1 MRKKLYDFSLSNAI
15 VVLLAYAI
23 LMVFSIYFI
32 FDNEGTDWVATI
44 TTILLALSLGLV
56 VWYYVFLAVIITD
69 EGIYHGKKFIS
80 KKDLKWR
87 TEYNRRFRYY
97 EIIFYDKYIN
107 YEQLSAK
114 ERKKKEIVLQY
125 FPKYERLLKDYFQN
139 I

>member
-1 MRKKLYDFSLSNAI
+1 MRKKLYDFSISNAI

-23 LMVFSIYFI
+23 LMVFSVYFI
-32 FDNEGTDWVATI
+32 FDNTGTDWVAII
-44 TTILLALSLGLV
+44 TTILLAISLGLV
-56 VWYYVFLAVIITD
+56 VWYYVFLAVAITD
-69 EGIYHGKKFIS
+69 EGIHHGKKSIA

-125 FPKYERLLKDYFQN
+125 FPKYERMLNEYFQN
-139 I
+139 K